1 MHSPI
6 LIAAVAALAT
16 AVPARADQP
25 ADPYAGQ
32 QTRAIKALSEE
43 DVSALRNGEGM
54 GLAKAA
60 ELNGYPGPAHV
71 IELAKE
77 LRLTPDQLRKVT
89 AIRDQMSATAKPLGS
104 EIIDREQELDRLFA
118 QGSITAESLTADT
131 VVISELQGRLR
142 SVHLTAHLE
151 TRSVL
156 TPEQLAE
163 YQQLR
168 GYGNRA
174 AASNHPEGDRRHHSG
189 SGTAHDH

>member
-25 ADPYAGQ
+25 ADP
-32 QTRAIKALSEE
+32 
-43 DVSALRNGEGM
+43 
-54 GLAKAA
+54 
-60 ELNGYPGPAHV
+60 NGYPGPAHV

-104 EIIDREQELDRLFA
+104 EIIDREQELERLFA

-131 VVISELQGRLR
+131 VV
-142 SVHLTAHLE
+142 
-151 TRSVL
+151 
-156 TPEQLAE
+156 
-163 YQQLR
+163 
-168 GYGNRA
+168 
-174 AASNHPEGDRRHHSG
+174 
-189 SGTAHDH
+189 